1 MSQETP
7 AEFLERMGKA
17 RGGPRDI
24 ATAALMLAAM
34 DHPEMDLRPFTEH
47 LLEIA
52 EAAKAEAAFARSPE
66 LAARGLSDLLQGR
79 YGYAGDQTRYDSPD
93 SADMIS
99 VIINRR
105 GLPVALG
112 ILYIHAAR
120 AAGVKAFGLSAP
132 NHFLLMI
139 QAGGGE
145 TVIDPFNGGKMIEH
159 ERSAKPPAMTEP
171 PPAGRKQTV
180 KPVGD
185 IDVLLRLQNN
195 IKTRALEAND
205 QERAIE
211 VLKRMLLLAPG
222 EAPLWLELAKLQEA
236 GQALGAA
243 AAAYERSVS
252 LDRSAA
258 NAANEASLALQ
269 SLKRRL
275 N

>member
-7 AEFLERMGKA
+7 AEYLARVGKA
-17 RGGPRDI
+17 GGGPRDI
-24 ATAALMLAAM
+24 ATVALMLSAM
-34 DHPEMDLRPFTEH
+34 DHPETDLKPFTEH
-47 LLEIA
+47 LVEIA
-52 EAAKAEAAFARSPE
+52 DAAKAEAAFARSPE

-79 YGYAGDQTRYDSPD
+79 YGYAGDQVRYDAPD

-99 VIINRR
+99 VIVNRR

-132 NHFLLMI
+132 KHFLLMI

-159 ERSAKPPAMTEP
+159 ERSAKPPGMSEP
-171 PPAGRKQTV
+171 PPSGRKQVV

-185 IDVLLRLQNN
+185 VEVLLRLQNN
-195 IKTRALEAND
+195 LKTRALEAND
-205 QERAIE
+205 QTRATEI
-211 VLKRMLLLAPG
+211 LQRMLLIAPN

-236 GQALGAA
+236 SQALGAA
-243 AAAYERSVS
+243 SEAYERSLE
-252 LDRSAA
+252 LDRGKG
-258 NAANEASLALQ
+258 NPANEAVLALQ
-269 SLKRRL
+269 TLKRRL